1 MSLTRCL
8 RPVYSKRL
16 ISQQAVRSLATA
28 AVAPKRVLTCPMSNS
43 KNNMLRVFL
52 TRRNLFT
59 ASAVQQSYNAAS
71 LTIDQYHQVSDDT
84 LDHIDETL
92 ETIGEEVDL
101 PGFDIEYSQG
111 VMTIKLG
118 EHGTYVLN
126 KQPPNQQIWLS
137 SPKSGPKRYD
147 YDTEHK
153 KWFYHRDNHTLDELL
168 NEELSQVFGQTVDVM
183 DGFEP

>member
-1 MSLTRCL
+1 MRQT
-8 RPVYSKRL
+8 
-16 ISQQAVRSLATA
+16 
-28 AVAPKRVLTCPMSNS
+28 
-43 KNNMLRVFL
+43 
-52 TRRNLFT
+52 
-59 ASAVQQSYNAAS
+59 YNAAHKKSFNFQHYKYRS
-71 LTIDQYHQVSDDT
+71 LTIDQYHQVSDET

-101 PGFDIEYSQG
+101 PGFDIEYAQG

-147 YDTEHK
+147 FDKEHK

-168 NEELSQVFGQTVDVM
+168 NEELSEIFGQSIDVLE
-183 DGFEP
+183 GFDV